1 MKTNHDSPKLWGVT
15 VPPQHPQEEP
25 ALNMNNEECRK
36 CIKES
41 IRNSHNSGDSVGCE
55 YCDVHKK
62 EIEQARRATVHVL
75 PC

>member
-25 ALNMNNEECRK
+25 ALNMDNEECRK
-36 CIKES
+36 CKRLNARDS
-41 IRNSHNSGDSVGCE
+41 IRDSVGCE

-62 EIEQARRATVHVL
+62 EIEQARRATVPVL